1 MLTVIESY
9 SKNLCSQVILILGV
23 RNSNEKDIS
32 SGVWIVNGLKGFIL
46 TPDNKMNEFGMQML
60 MKLVEES
67 YKNGDEQTG
76 QFAIQI
82 AYELLQCTNAEMK
95 FDLNKSAYK
104 QKILLGIKIA
114 TSCVKII
121 GAKKINS
128 DVVEKI
134 LQFSETEEDDI
145 FAAYSIFMRVWKQK
159 EGFSVDTLSKVGQ
172 QKKIIELEDKVRRE
186 EEEKRR
192 IQVELIRKDE
202 RLALIEQENRDL
214 KGENAKLKQT
224 VVVNKRL
231 ENVEKKDLSFS
242 FEKET
247 DKGYKVQIERVDGK
261 WRKVTNN
268 TNNALCITIEQVMRQ
283 GIVQCEIVDGTLHFF
298 VNDEQQPGFI
308 SNIIEPVQFYGILF
322 QQESSFTV
330 KSLRKVSVGISEKL
344 DYEKEIAWIIP
355 EPYQGYRHN
364 WSGIINF
371 DQDQK

>member
-1 MLTVIESY
+1 MQQTLTESDIAMNKFIDTLNGAEINEKKTALKEMLAVLSSQHVDLSFEIKEQI
-9 SKNLCSQVILILGV
+9 NLCSQVILILGV

-32 SGVWIVNGLKGFIL
+32 SG

-82 AYELLQCTNAEMK
+82 AYELLQCTSAEMK

-121 GAKKINS
+121 GVKKINS
-128 DVVEKI
+128 DVVEMI

-186 EEEKRR
+186 E
-192 IQVELIRKDE
+192 
-202 RLALIEQENRDL
+202 
-214 KGENAKLKQT
+214 
-224 VVVNKRL
+224 
-231 ENVEKKDLSFS
+231 
-242 FEKET
+242 
-247 DKGYKVQIERVDGK
+247 
-261 WRKVTNN
+261 
-268 TNNALCITIEQVMRQ
+268 
-283 GIVQCEIVDGTLHFF
+283 
-298 VNDEQQPGFI
+298 
-308 SNIIEPVQFYGILF
+308 
-322 QQESSFTV
+322 
-330 KSLRKVSVGISEKL
+330 
-344 DYEKEIAWIIP
+344 
-355 EPYQGYRHN
+355 
-364 WSGIINF
+364 
-371 DQDQK
+371 